1 MAYTSNMP
9 LENAAANRVYV
20 PVPADRVDDVFRFL
34 LGITEA
40 EASKDGDVDH
50 LIRRIFRES
59 EQSFRDL
66 LHLLARHAGSPMS
79 TEEIAETLDLFRGTA
94 SLAGMLGA
102 YGRRANNR
110 YDGFS
115 PFERL
120 YNAADDRHELVMP
133 QEIGEIIEQIVATE
147 S

>member
-1 MAYTSNMP
+1 MAHGHIA
-9 LENAAANRVYV
+9 ENRVYV
-20 PVPADRVDDVFRFL
+20 PVPAEQVDDVFRFL
-34 LGITEA
+34 LGMTEP
-40 EASKDGDVDH
+40 EANRDGDLRPLVQ
-50 LIRRIFRES
+50 RIFRES

-66 LHLLARHAGSPMS
+66 LQLLAKHAGNPLS
-79 TEEIAETLDLFRGTA
+79 TEEIAEALKLFRGTA

-120 YNAADDRHELVMP
+120 YNAADDRHELMMP
-133 QEIGEIIEQIVATE
+133 REIGEIVEQIVATE